1 MQKTIITQNGDAI
14 ASTQATYIPDE
25 GGLIIE
31 YSKKINIEG
40 QDYSQGVKRIVVPKS
55 PTTDLIVEYIL
66 SFIE

>member
-31 YSKKINIEG
+31 YSKKNK
-40 QDYSQGVKRIVVPKS
+40 Y
-55 PTTDLIVEYIL
+55 
-66 SFIE
+66 